1 MRLSITKQNYGTDL
15 GCDWNAGHR
24 KVAHGGGDRKNFTN
38 SCLEWCGRARMLT
51 VVNGAV
57 VTNMENEY
65 GCEDKRW
72 LRWRFAGRTAALLKA
87 AHPDWSPSAIQSAMM
102 TTANL
107 LDNTNRPIRE
117 QDNTVAN
124 PLGIGSGLVD
134 PNRALDPGLVYD
146 ASVQNMVNLVC
157 SMNFTRYQ
165 TQTIIRSSYNCSNP
179 NSDLNYPSF
188 VALIRAAEIG
198 RMLTRRF
205 ERVVTN
211 VGQGAATYKVMLQV
225 PVNTTARVRPQTLV
239 FRKKYEKLSYSLT
252 IRYKADIEIQHREGA
267 VIWIDETGKYR
278 VRSPIMVSAVADNF
292 E

>member
-1 MRLSITKQNYGTDL
+1 MALGVVILAAFNPQITATTIGRNIDLSSDYNLLSGTSIACPHIS
-15 GCDWNAGHR
+15 G
-24 KVAHGGGDRKNFTN
+24 
-38 SCLEWCGRARMLT
+38 
-51 VVNGAV
+51 
-57 VTNMENEY
+57 
-65 GCEDKRW
+65 
-72 LRWRFAGRTAALLKA
+72 TAALLKA

-107 LDNTNRPIRE
+107 LDNINRPIRE

-124 PLGIGSGLVD
+124 LLGIGSGVVD

-157 SMNFTRYQ
+157 SMNFTHNQ

-198 RMLTRRF
+198 RMVTRRF

-225 PVNTTARVRPQTLV
+225 PVNTTARVKPQTLV

-292 E
+292 EE